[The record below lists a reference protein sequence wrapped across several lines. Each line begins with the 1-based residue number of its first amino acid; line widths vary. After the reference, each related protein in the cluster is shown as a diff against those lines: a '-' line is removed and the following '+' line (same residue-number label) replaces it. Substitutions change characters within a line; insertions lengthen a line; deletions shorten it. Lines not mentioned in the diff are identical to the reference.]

1 MLPRSSNR
9 TRTSL
14 PPLVGRLHELATTS
28 PVPTA
33 PASQMWGQPPRLAG
47 QALIQSPRTTVLS
60 PLGQHRKSA
69 VYVSKSWL
77 RQDGSRT
84 ALMRWLYLDA
94 LRFSGRPVVV
104 LDEAAAV
111 EPFDFSTVND
121 VTIDP
126 LALGSATS
134 SSPNAG
140 TGKW

>member
-9 TRTSL
+9 TRTSR
-14 PPLVGRLHELATTS
+14 PPLVGRLHELATTR
-28 PVPTA
+28 PVSAA
-33 PASQMWGQPPRLAG
+33 PASQMWWQPPRLAG
-47 QALIQSPRTTVLS
+47 QALISSPQTTVLS
-60 PLGQHRKSA
+60 PFGQQRKSA
-69 VYVSKSWL
+69 VSVSKSWL

-84 ALMRWLYLDA
+84 ALMRWLYMDA

-126 LALGSATS
+126 LAWGSALS
-134 SSPNAG
+134 SSPHHG
-140 TGKW
+140 TGEW

>member
-9 TRTSL
+9 TRTSQ
-14 PPLVGRLHELATTS
+14 PPLVGRLHELATTR
-28 PVPTA
+28 PVSTA

-47 QALIQSPRTTVLS
+47 QALIQSPQMAM
-60 PLGQHRKSA
+60 LGQLGRGQSA
-69 VYVSKSWL
+69 VCVSKSWL
-77 RQDGSRT
+77 RQDGSKT
-84 ALMRWLYLDA
+84 ALMRWLYMDA

-121 VTIDP
+121 VTLDP

-134 SSPNAG
+134 SSPNDG
-140 TGKW
+140 TEKW